1 MRVAYAFNVQQ
12 AVEES
17 EAEFDTPETVDYVAG
32 LLEDC
37 GHEVERLDAG
47 LPLPLF
53 VDRLV
58 SARPD
63 LVFNTAE
70 GRSGR
75 FREALYPALYEELGL
90 PYTGSGPWTCAITL
104 DKRLTKS
111 LAAAAGVRTPASLLV
126 QAPGD
131 LDELALTPPLI
142 VKPNFEG
149 SSMGI
154 RESAV
159 VNGVEEARRL
169 AEAEL
174 GRFPDGVLVEEFV
187 AGRDV
192 AVAFLEPHGVLG
204 AVEYDFADSS
214 AFYHYEL
221 KNERADDVVVRAPA
235 VLSPE
240 QEADLAAAA
249 RAVFAAC
256 AVRDFARADFRLAG
270 DGTVWFLEVNP
281 LPALLEGAGIYE
293 AAALEGLAPAQVV
306 GAVVESALRRQA
318 AGVMP

>member
-1 MRVAYAFNVQQ
+1 VRVAYAFNVQQ

-37 GHEVERLDAG
+37 GHEVVRLDAG

-58 SARPD
+58 ATRPD

-90 PYTGSGPWTCAITL
+90 PYTGSGPWTCAVTL

-111 LAAAAGVRTPASLLV
+111 LAAAAGVRTPASHLV

-131 LDELALTPPLI
+131 LDDLALTPPLI

-159 VNGVEEARRL
+159 VSGVDEVRRV

-174 GRFPDGVLVEEFV
+174 GDGALPESVGPPPETYGMPTVPPDHAHDTIAPEAPSTGKV
-187 AGRDV
+187 
-192 AVAFLEPHGVLG
+192 
-204 AVEYDFADSS
+204 
-214 AFYHYEL
+214 
-221 KNERADDVVVRAPA
+221 DDP
-235 VLSPE
+235 
-240 QEADLAAAA
+240 D
-249 RAVFAAC
+249 
-256 AVRDFARADFRLAG
+256 
-270 DGTVWFLEVNP
+270 
-281 LPALLEGAGIYE
+281 EG
-293 AAALEGLAPAQVV
+293 
-306 GAVVESALRRQA
+306 
-318 AGVMP
+318 